1 MLQKFLKS
9 KIHRASV
16 TGCDLDYE
24 GSILVDSDL
33 LAAAHIHSFE
43 SVQIW
48 NVTNGERFETY
59 AIPGP
64 AGSGEVMLNG
74 AAARR
79 VQVKDKII
87 VATFCWLSEQEA
99 AQHDPVI
106 VLVDGSNK
114 PLPRQSNV
122 REELE

>member
-59 AIPGP
+59 AISLPP
-64 AGSGEVMLNG
+64 AAQAYAQRILALAPMREWH
-74 AAARR
+74 AEAER
-79 VQVKDKII
+79 
-87 VATFCWLSEQEA
+87 EA
-99 AQHDPVI
+99 AMAGEAPPE
-106 VLVDGSNK
+106 K
-114 PLPRQSNV
+114 TP
-122 REELE
+122 